1 MVDLIEPTELPDAP
15 LSPLSP
21 EAPASPTSPESPEA
35 GSFLDVQSEDLKTAD
50 AATEDEVDFF
60 TDLLIKSRR
69 KRYERELE
77 VREAQANQIFGQD
90 GITITDTKKFI
101 KAMEDLDGLQELA
114 ERGFGYVDKG
124 YSKYLQYKFDVSFEQ
139 AELMNSY
146 FQSGAY
152 VPGVSPKDLKFI
164 PGYETS
170 LTAGSGFAEDFL
182 IRDPVLV
189 APLGEIGAQ
198 PLTGPLTE
206 AQNAMNEAA
215 KVGGNVTDF
224 KEAGKEALAKSEKAI
239 ATGVKAASVAAGMLA
254 INEFIKDPSI
264 GTALGAG
271 AATAQAAASF
281 GVSGANA
288 AAATLGPAALFF
300 AGAQILGS
308 LLRDRDY
315 MRSQGSFSFH
325 APTGTFT
332 VSEKMGADGGSSA
345 WIDGQQAVI
354 LSTLDEL
361 TNTYGFEVDAAGVSK
376 AFEGGYRGK
385 NYITNSVSYARQ
397 GGRNASF
404 SAQDYVFNL
413 ISNGGLKAGENTNLE
428 ITQDPAAFIKF
439 MGELNTK
446 MQDQYASYMWR
457 NHNGIEVYIP
467 RGRTNPKDY
476 KGYVAF
482 GSEAAAKAQAAV
494 LTQNA
499 GTIVPITGQ
508 GGRNLPRGLIATPKM
523 EYVVSRKTDPFHA
536 RGQVALGEFKVV
548 PQVTV
553 TYTDR
558 FGNPLTR
565 SAEKW
570 ARTRVVPAMLRR
582 RGIDYDGL

>member
-1 MVDLIEPTELPDAP
+1 MVDLIEPIKAPDAP
-15 LSPLSP
+15 FSPLSP

-50 AATEDEVDFF
+50 TEVEGEVDFF
-60 TDLLIKSRR
+60 TDILIKARR

-77 VREAQANQIFGQD
+77 SQAAQANQIFGQD
-90 GITITDTKKFI
+90 GITVTDTKKFI
-101 KAMEDLDGLQELA
+101 KAMEDLEGLQELA
-114 ERGFGYVDKG
+114 ERGLGYIDRG
-124 YSKYLQYKFDVSFEQ
+124 YSTYLRYKFDVSFEQ

-152 VPGVSPKDLKFI
+152 VPGVSPKDLKFL
-164 PGYETS
+164 PGYKTS
-170 LTAGSGFAEDFL
+170 LTAGSGLADDIL
-182 IRDPVLV
+182 YTDPVLV

-215 KVGGNVTDF
+215 KVGGNVTDL
-224 KEAGKEALAKSEKAI
+224 KKAGKDALAKSEKAI

-281 GVSGANA
+281 GVSGAK
-288 AAATLGPAALFF
+288 AATAALGPAALAF
-300 AGAQILGS
+300 AGFQLVGS
-308 LLRDRDY
+308 LLRDRNY
-315 MRSQGSFSFH
+315 MRSQGSFSFN
-325 APTGTFT
+325 PNTGKFT
-332 VSEKMGADGGSSA
+332 SSMAMGADKGSSA
-345 WIDGQQAVI
+345 WIEGQQAVI
-354 LSTLDEL
+354 LSTIDEL
-361 TNTYGFEVDAAGVSK
+361 TDKYGFEVDAAGVSK
-376 AFEGGYRGK
+376 ALEGGYKGK
-385 NYITNSVSYARQ
+385 GYITNSVTYARQ

-446 MQDQYASYMWR
+446 MQDQYASYMWQ
-457 NHNGIEVYIP
+457 NHNGLELSINKSM
-467 RGRTNPKDY
+467 TNRKGY

-494 LTQNA
+494 LTQKFGDLA
-499 GTIVPITGQ
+499 PITGQ
-508 GGRNLPRGLIATPKM
+508 GGRNLPRGLIATPKR
-523 EYVVSRKTDPFHA
+523 EYVVRRRTSSFHQ
-536 RGQVALGEFKVV
+536 RGQVALGEFEVV
-548 PQVTV
+548 PIITT

-558 FGNPLTR
+558 NGNPLTR
-565 SAEKW
+565 SAEEYAK
-570 ARTRVVPAMLRR
+570 TRVVPAMLRR
-582 RGIDYDGL
+582 RGIDI